1 MKTFTSLIASIVDSL
16 VVNPWIL
23 KRCLLIENP
32 RLGSAFLW
40 QRMSTQLARAASVG
54 NFFFPSSS
62 IIYLT
67 YRVNIYGTISPNV
80 ALKGSLPECTAF
92 VIVKQFFLWKSLL
105 LCGSRLLKKHIFSG
119 LRSRYRRQANRKK
132 LILPLK
138 ITSKLRRTWPLAL
151 AIHNFLSQF
160 HFFKVGEICNVVE
173 IWEFDVTSRTYSR
186 PKLRSTVERCPLLR
200 KLYKTLF
207 RCKTLREGIE

>member
-1 MKTFTSLIASIVDSL
+1 MGFWPFLIKVFEVETFSIPPFLMMKTFTSLIASIVDSL

-32 RLGSAFLW
+32 RSGSAFLW
-40 QRMSTQLARAASVG
+40 QRMSTQLARATSVR

-67 YRVNIYGTISPNV
+67 YRVNIYETISSNV

-105 LCGSRLLKKHIFSG
+105 LCGSRLLKKTHF
-119 LRSRYRRQANRKK
+119 LRFEISLPQARK
-132 LILPLK
+132 
-138 ITSKLRRTWPLAL
+138 
-151 AIHNFLSQF
+151 
-160 HFFKVGEICNVVE
+160 
-173 IWEFDVTSRTYSR
+173 
-186 PKLRSTVERCPLLR
+186 
-200 KLYKTLF
+200 
-207 RCKTLREGIE
+207 